1 MDIDRSRPDLTSC
14 LVSSVLYASR
24 NWASST
30 KSPGTDPSIPK
41 MYHNRSLRVYW
52 LLGSGD
58 MTLDATQS
66 KTTRKCSRIWLRV
79 SHLPIPTSHPVM
91 STSHGLLMICWAP
104 RSEAR
109 RSNLMGIGIEIRTW
123 YYELVLYIAS
133 IQSVQS
139 V

>member
-1 MDIDRSRPDLTSC
+1 
-14 LVSSVLYASR
+14 
-24 NWASST
+24 
-30 KSPGTDPSIPK
+30 
-41 MYHNRSLRVYW
+41 
-52 LLGSGD
+52 
-58 MTLDATQS
+58 
-66 KTTRKCSRIWLRV
+66 
-79 SHLPIPTSHPVM
+79 M